1 MNNDSLAKE
10 FQKQTAQLLDQ
21 SMDKILNCLDQLDD
35 RQIWWRPQPQINSIG
50 NLLLHI
56 AGNLRQWST
65 VALGGQPDD
74 RDRQREFSPEQNIPK
89 HELLEHVNATVKEAK
104 LSITELSTAKLLDS
118 LTVQGFAVSSLE
130 AITHTCAH
138 FQGHT
143 HQIIL
148 MTRMQVGDDYKFQWS
163 PEHGRNTLPM

>member
-10 FQKQTAQLLDQ
+10 FQNQMAQLLDQ
-21 SMDKILNCLDQLDD
+21 SMDKIQHCLEQLDD
-35 RQIWWRPQPQINSIG
+35 RQIWWRPQPQLNSIG
-50 NLLLHI
+50 NLLLHV

-65 VALGGQPDD
+65 VSLAGLPDD
-74 RDRQREFSPEQNIPK
+74 RERDEEFSVEQDIPK
-89 HELLEHVNATVKEAK
+89 RDLLEHVESTVSEAK
-104 LSITELSTAKLLDS
+104 RSIAELSSEKLLNS
-118 LTVQGFAVSSLE
+118 LTVQGFEVSYLE

-148 MTRMQVGDDYKFQWS
+148 MTRMQVGDDYRFQWS
-163 PEHGRNTLPM
+163 PEQGRDSLPM